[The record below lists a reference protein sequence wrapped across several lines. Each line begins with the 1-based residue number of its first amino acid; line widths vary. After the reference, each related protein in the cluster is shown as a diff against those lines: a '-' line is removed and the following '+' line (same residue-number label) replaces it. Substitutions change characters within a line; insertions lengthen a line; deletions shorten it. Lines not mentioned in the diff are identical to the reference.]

1 MDFGNVW
8 ILEEIKL
15 FLKKCGKW
23 IDLLGSYRPNYERIL
38 KVKEKILIL
47 ALESED
53 TAQIT
58 NAVVEILSD
67 CILTK
72 GVDVTKLATFDI
84 EYLFLNVRSKSVG
97 ESVEVNVIC
106 PDDNKTSVQVE
117 IDIDSIKIQKTKG
130 HNNIIKL
137 DDQYSMKL
145 KYPSLNEFIDSNF
158 ESSQESDVDKS
169 LNMITSC
176 IEMIYDKEESWD
188 ASDSTKQELEEFIE
202 QLNSKQFKTI
212 EKFFE
217 TMPKLSH
224 KLKVTNPTTEVESDV
239 VLEGLAS
246 FFT

>member
-1 MDFGNVW
+1 MPLPKINTPTYDLTLPSTGKK
-8 ILEEIKL
+8 IK
-15 FLKKCGKW
+15 
-23 IDLLGSYRPNYERIL
+23 YRPFLVRE
-38 KVKEKILIL
+38 EKILIM
-47 ALESED
+47 ALETED
-53 TAQIT
+53 TQQIS
-58 NAVVEILSD
+58 NAVVQILD
-67 CILTK
+67 ECILTK
-72 GVDVTKLATFDI
+72 GVNVTKLATFDI

-130 HNNIIKL
+130 HKNIIKL

-145 KYPSLNEFIDSNF
+145 KYPSLNEFIDTNF
-158 ESSQESDVDKS
+158 ESSEESDVNKS
-169 LNMITSC
+169 LNMITNC

-224 KLKVTNPTTEVESDV
+224 KLKVTNPTTEVESEV

>member
-1 MDFGNVW
+1 MPLPKINTPTYDLVVPSTGKK
-8 ILEEIKL
+8 IK
-15 FLKKCGKW
+15 
-23 IDLLGSYRPNYERIL
+23 YRPFLVRE
-38 KVKEKILIL
+38 EKILIL

-58 NAVVEILSD
+58 NAVVEILSE

-97 ESVEVNVIC
+97 ETVEVNIVC
-106 PDDNKTSVQVE
+106 PDDNKTSVQME
-117 IDIDSIKIQKTKG
+117 INIDSIKVQKTRG
-130 HNNIIKL
+130 HKSTIKL

-158 ESSQESDVDKS
+158 ESSEESDVNKS

-176 IEMIYDKEESWD
+176 IEMVYDQEESWN

-202 QLNSKQFKTI
+202 QLNSKQFKSI

-217 TMPKLSH
+217 TMPRLSH
-224 KLKVTNPTTEVESDV
+224 KVKVTNPTTEVESEV

>member
-1 MDFGNVW
+1 MPLPKINTPTYDLVVPSTGKK
-8 ILEEIKL
+8 IK
-15 FLKKCGKW
+15 
-23 IDLLGSYRPNYERIL
+23 YRPFLVRE
-38 KVKEKILIL
+38 EKILIL

-58 NAVVEILSD
+58 NAVVEILSE

-97 ESVEVNVIC
+97 ETVEVNLTC
-106 PDDNKTSVQVE
+106 PDDDRTSVEME
-117 IDIDSIKIQKTKG
+117 INIDAIKVQKTRG
-130 HNNIIKL
+130 HKNIVKL

-145 KYPSLNEFIDSNF
+145 KYPSFDQFIESNF
-158 ESSQESDVDKS
+158 DTSEDTSDVDKS
-169 LNMITSC
+169 LNMITNC
-176 IEMIYDKEESWD
+176 IEMIYDEEESWD
-188 ASDSTKQELEEFIE
+188 ASDSTKKELEEFVE
-202 QLNSKQFKTI
+202 QLNSKQFKAI

-224 KLKVTNPTTEVESDV
+224 KVKVINPTTEVESEV